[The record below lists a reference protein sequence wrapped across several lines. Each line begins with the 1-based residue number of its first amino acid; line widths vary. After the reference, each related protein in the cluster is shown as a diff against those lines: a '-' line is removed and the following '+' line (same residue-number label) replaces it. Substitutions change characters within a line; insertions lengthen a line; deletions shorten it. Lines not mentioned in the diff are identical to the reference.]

1 MAHPRI
7 ESFFTGAVDEL
18 LAAYRKSEGSAAANK
33 GSTREEAVRKAI
45 MHSLPA
51 TARLYDGEIIDP
63 FGGQSGQL
71 DGIVVAATGAAL
83 ATSPTEPRV
92 VLAEGA
98 LGVVESKSDIGA
110 QWDEV
115 KLTWDKLRVLRRYK
129 GSPAGAWFGGG
140 PHPSD
145 HAFPL
150 LIVGRRGW
158 KKDTTLYDKAKELF
172 DSFGDG
178 YAPPVLVAQL
188 EPPGLG
194 LVVWQDNNTWVA
206 RGTIFPTEQRWRVL
220 GNVWGIFAERAQR
233 FASMPVNWASY
244 LE

>member
-7 ESFFTGAVDEL
+7 ASFFTGAVDEL

-33 GSTREEAVRKAI
+33 GSLREEAVKRAI

-51 TARLYDGEIIDP
+51 TARLYDGEIVDP

-83 ATSPTEPRV
+83 ATSPTDPRV
-92 VLAEGA
+92 VLAEAA
-98 LGVVESKSDIGA
+98 LGVIESKSDIGA

-115 KLTWDKLRVLRRYK
+115 KLTWNKLRVLRRYK
-129 GSPAGAWFGGG
+129 GNPAGAWHGGG

-150 LIVGRRGW
+150 LIVGRFGW
-158 KKDTTLYDKAKELF
+158 QKNTTLRDKAKELF
-172 DSFGDG
+172 DAFGDG
-178 YAPPVLVAQL
+178 YPPPVLVAQL

-194 LVVWQDNNTWVA
+194 FVVWQNNNNWFNDGVM
-206 RGTIFPTEQRWRVL
+206 FPPEERWRVL
-220 GNVWGIFAERAQR
+220 GTPWYTFAERAQR
-233 FASMPVNWASY
+233 CVSMPVNWAAY
-244 LE
+244 LG